1 MWLVAFR
8 KRLERNKKVGKKQEL
23 LDKHKIVFQ
32 NGKLSIEDNEIT
44 FKDYSILGIINNGA
58 NAIILKAQGSVANEI
73 VAIKVW
79 VPDERLDRSIQS
91 IKEITKMA
99 DLNKEKYTPNLIRY
113 YGSGLVN
120 GYYYCVMEYLDM
132 NKYVT
137 LREKHIDRMVLHE
150 RYQILMNIV
159 SGLRYAQENMIFH
172 GDLHADNILI
182 NKADNTIKI
191 IDFGTSF
198 RDQLYSKQRDNRM
211 TLEIGKYLL
220 EKEWDTQLIII
231 YDNELEM
238 LPQNAIRLLIKAT
251 AKIVVLLDFWKHGN
265 VETVVEDI
273 ALFATLVPF
282 FNLGHLVNCLFQQRD
297 VPKRF
302 KEIFK
307 EKVITELYQD
317 TRDVEFDELE
327 AMYEERQKRFVRLCE
342 MQPRENYIYR
352 DYQQAN
358 LFNGPLYAK
367 YLGEDEYAVERIEI
381 ERVIE

>member
-1 MWLVAFR
+1 M
-8 KRLERNKKVGKKQEL
+8 KVL
-23 LDKHKIVFQ
+23 L
-32 NGKLSIEDNEIT
+32 NS
-44 FKDYSILGIINNGA
+44 
-58 NAIILKAQGSVANEI
+58 
-73 VAIKVW
+73 
-79 VPDERLDRSIQS
+79 
-91 IKEITKMA
+91 
-99 DLNKEKYTPNLIRY
+99 
-113 YGSGLVN
+113 
-120 GYYYCVMEYLDM
+120 
-132 NKYVT
+132 
-137 LREKHIDRMVLHE
+137 
-150 RYQILMNIV
+150 IV

-172 GDLHADNILI
+172 GDLHTDNILI

-198 RDQLYSKQRDNRM
+198 RNRLYSKQRDNKM
-211 TLEIGKYLL
+211 TLKIGRYLL
-220 EKEWDTQLIII
+220 GKEWDSQLIII

-251 AKIVVLLDFWKHGN
+251 AKIVVLLDFWKYGN

-282 FNLGHLVNCLFQQRD
+282 FNLSYLVNCLFKQRD

-317 TRDVEFDELE
+317 TRDVEFDDLE
-327 AMYEERQKRFVRLCE
+327 AMYEEHQKRFVRLCE
-342 MQPRENYIYR
+342 EQPHEENIYR
-352 DYQQAN
+352 DHHQAT

-367 YLGEDEYAVERIEI
+367 YFGEDEYAVERIEI